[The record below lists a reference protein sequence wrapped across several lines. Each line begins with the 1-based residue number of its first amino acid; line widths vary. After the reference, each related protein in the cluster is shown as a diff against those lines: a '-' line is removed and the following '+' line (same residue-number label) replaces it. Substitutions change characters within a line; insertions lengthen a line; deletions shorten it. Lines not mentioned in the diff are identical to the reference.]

1 MIGGIERYFQI
12 ARCFRD
18 EDLRADRQPEFT
30 QVDIE
35 MSFVNEEIIL
45 SLIERLMVRIFSD
58 LLGITLSP
66 PFPRMSY
73 ESAMERFGTDAPD
86 LRNPLRIFGVSDLF
100 QGTGIGIFQRVLS
113 EGGEIF
119 ALPLPRST
127 LSRKE
132 LDDLGAWAKEQG
144 FSGLAWVRIQKE
156 SWQGPIAR
164 HLSQKEKDALIQ
176 QLSLNEGDLLFFGAG
191 PRGELLPLMGRLRQH
206 LCDLVG
212 IRSKGYE
219 LLWVLD
225 FPMFT
230 FNPEE
235 RRLEAVHHPFTA
247 PKEEDKSLLSRD
259 PLRVRSRAYDLVL
272 NGIELGGGSIRN
284 HRYPDQKEIFERLG
298 IPPEV
303 YEDRFGFLLR
313 ALKHGAPPHGGIALG
328 LDRLTML
335 LSGAQSL
342 REVIAFPK
350 TQRGQDLLFEAPSS
364 VDPEQL
370 LELKIRIVDAGEV
383 R

>member
-1 MIGGIERYFQI
+1 
-12 ARCFRD
+12 
-18 EDLRADRQPEFT
+18 
-30 QVDIE
+30 
-35 MSFVNEEIIL
+35 
-45 SLIERLMVRIFSD
+45 
-58 LLGITLSP
+58 
-66 PFPRMSY
+66 
-73 ESAMERFGTDAPD
+73 
-86 LRNPLRIFGVSDLF
+86 
-100 QGTGIGIFQRVLS
+100 
-113 EGGEIF
+113 
-119 ALPLPRST
+119 
-127 LSRKE
+127 
-132 LDDLGAWAKEQG
+132 
-144 FSGLAWVRIQKE
+144 
-156 SWQGPIAR
+156 
-164 HLSQKEKDALIQ
+164 
-176 QLSLNEGDLLFFGAG
+176 
-191 PRGELLPLMGRLRQH
+191 MGRLRQH